1 MKRVL
6 CSLLMIGAVG
16 RVARAGVQR
25 AHRRWGIEGSN
36 RLPPAARPLRTWLPR
51 SGSIGAEWR
60 QGWRGSALAPSGNP
74 VTQRWYH
81 CRGQPGWAHL

>member
-25 AHRRWGIEGSN
+25 AHRRWGIEGSY
-36 RLPPAARPLRTWLPR
+36 RLPPAARPLPGPNGARAGGAPR
-51 SGSIGAEWR
+51 WR
-60 QGWRGSALAPSGNP
+60 LLGTR
-74 VTQRWYH
+74 
-81 CRGQPGWAHL
+81 